1 MGHYIADLAQ
11 PLHTSENY
19 DGQLT
24 KQKGLHVWFEKTA
37 LDELYPN
44 LQKEI
49 YKRALNK
56 WDKFTTDKASLSIF
70 DLSIDLSKNSHASLD
85 RLLKDDKR
93 YKRKDISKVAPLFKE
108 LIIQRLSTGVLY
120 LAQSWSLQLGWEY
133 NGSRFYG
140 FKTRPDYIFP
150 SKQ

>member
-1 MGHYIADLAQ
+1 MKYVI
-11 PLHTSENY
+11 
-19 DGQLT
+19 
-24 KQKGLHVWFEKTA
+24 
-37 LDELYPN
+37 LYPN

-108 LIIQRLSTGVLY
+108 AINISNIHLP
-120 LAQSWSLQLGWEY
+120 A
-133 NGSRFYG
+133 RFWH
-140 FKTRPDYIFP
+140 KL
-150 SKQ
+150 K